1 MKNIIDSINHSLRQL
16 PSLSFK
22 EKISSWLG
30 RIWTRILST
39 SQRILAILQRVFK
52 KENTKSENTSQTFA
66 LTSIPPNNPTEKVAE
81 ILQRTHLEE
90 SAISKQTLMPPPL
103 VKEDFAKPNDF
114 NTLEDGINRP
124 RNSSWDG
131 TPPSRELIVDTNLVD
146 TNSPNSGKN
155 RQIGLNASQ
164 EISPKTEGPFAHSST
179 IDVPDNGNCL
189 FSAIAIGIKLTYK
202 ETEILNQ
209 LNWDMDPHQLTKD
222 LGKEEALL
230 KEPSAHLRAQATIYL
245 HENTEE
251 AMLPLLASMTDH
263 NEIIERKII
272 DTQGVIAIIKEDIA
286 KLEKSAGDR
295 TQELKEKREHLKSL
309 YSSIQELNDHK
320 IEGYDPEEYINK
332 SSKDQFY
339 CGTAHVHALAMIYKI
354 PIEIIFNFNTAGEMR
369 QILNPSESKYPIL
382 TLAYV
387 NGNHFKFFH

>member
-16 PSLSFK
+16 PLLSFK

-52 KENTKSENTSQTFA
+52 KENTKPESTSQTFA
-66 LTSIPPNNPTEKVAE
+66 LTSIPLNNPTEKVAE
-81 ILQRTHLEE
+81 ILQRTHLEQP
-90 SAISKQTLMPPPL
+90 AIPKQTLMPPPL
-103 VKEDFAKPNDF
+103 VKEDFAKLDDF
-114 NTLEDGINRP
+114 NTLENGINRLKDT
-124 RNSSWDG
+124 SLDG
-131 TPPSRELIVDTNLVD
+131 TPPSKKLIDTK
-146 TNSPNSGKN
+146 SPISGEN
-155 RQIGLNASQ
+155 RLIGLGASQ
-164 EISPKTEGPFAHSST
+164 EVNPSYSPKTEGPFAHSST

-189 FSAIAIGIKLTYK
+189 FSAIAIGIKLTY
-202 ETEILNQ
+202 EEPEILNQ
-209 LNWDMDPHQLTKD
+209 LNWSVDPRQLTKD

-230 KEPSAHLRAQATIYL
+230 KEPSAHLRAQAAIYL

-251 AMLPLLASMTDH
+251 AMLPLLGSMTDH
-263 NEIIERKII
+263 NEIIEKKII
-272 DTQGVIAIIKEDIA
+272 DTQSVIAIIKEDIA

-309 YSSIQELNDHK
+309 YSSIQELNDQK
-320 IEGYDPEEYINK
+320 IGGYDPEEYINK

-354 PIEIIFNFNTAGEMR
+354 PIEIIFNFNTADEMR
-369 QILNPSESKYPIL
+369 QILNPSESSRPIL

>member
-1 MKNIIDSINHSLRQL
+1 MKDIIDSINHSFRQL
-16 PSLSFK
+16 PSLFFK

-52 KENTKSENTSQTFA
+52 KENTKPKSTSQTFA
-66 LTSIPPNNPTEKVAE
+66 LTSIPLNNPTEKVAE

-90 SAISKQTLMPPPL
+90 TAIPKQTLTPPLL
-103 VKEDFAKPNDF
+103 VKEDFAKPTDF
-114 NTLEDGINRP
+114 NTLEDGINRL

-131 TPPSRELIVDTNLVD
+131 TSPSRELIVD

-155 RQIGLNASQ
+155 RIIELDVSQ
-164 EISPKTEGPFAHSST
+164 EISPKTEGPFAHPST

-202 ETEILNQ
+202 EPEILNQ
-209 LNWDMDPHQLTKD
+209 LNWDIDPLQLTKD
-222 LGKEEALL
+222 LGNEEALL
-230 KEPSAHLRAQATIYL
+230 KEPSAHLRAQAAIYL

-251 AMLPLLASMTDH
+251 AMLPLLGSMTDH

-286 KLEKSAGDR
+286 KLEKSAGGL
-295 TQELKEKREHLKSL
+295 TQELKEKREHLKIL
-309 YSSIQELNDHK
+309 YSSIQELNDQK
-320 IEGYDPEEYINK
+320 VGGYDPKEYINK

-369 QILNPSESKYPIL
+369 QILNPSESSHPIL

-387 NGNHFKFFH
+387 NGNHFQFFH